1 MTDKSKPRRLSE
13 TVMPGRDYEAKVKV
27 GDVLDRDILLLNFEI
42 AEGSQEFAKI
52 DPDTGEIVSRD
63 YWNIAVADGDKLLT
77 FSTGAIPIDKVLRA
91 LQVKIEAG
99 EAELPLV
106 AIFRKEGRTYTI
118 S

>member
-1 MTDKSKPRRLSE
+1 MSDKSKPKRLSE
-13 TVMPGRDYEAKVKV
+13 TVQAGRDYEAKVKLS
-27 GDVLDRDILLLNFEI
+27 DVLDRDVLLLAFEI

-91 LQVKIEAG
+91 LLVKIESG

-106 AIFRKEGRTYTI
+106 AMFKKEGRTYTI

>member
-1 MTDKSKPRRLSE
+1 MSDNPKPKRLSE
-13 TVMPGRDYEAKVKV
+13 TVVPGKDYEAKVKV
-27 GDVLDRDILLLNFEI
+27 SDILDRDVLLLGFEI

-63 YWNIAVADGDKLLT
+63 YWNIVVADDGALKT

-106 AIFRKEGRTYTI
+106 ATFKKEGRTYTI